1 MERSNDSDFLD
12 LRELISILFRNLW
25 IIAAVTLLF
34 GAAGYLVSRFILVPQ
49 YTASATVIVNKG
61 PGTAAEA
68 YSYNDLLLSQKLV
81 KTYSIVLQS
90 DTVLNKVVEA
100 LGSDMKAKDIRESL
114 SVSGVSDTEVLKVS
128 FTGPDPRLAADVVNE
143 IVTQA
148 PDEII
153 RTAKVG
159 SVEVVDWAVVPEKP
173 VKPQKMQNTLI
184 AAIIGGILATGFVFL
199 RELLDNT
206 IKTEDELK
214 ERYNLPVLGV
224 LPLYRPDARSSAGM
238 EEEAR

>member
-12 LRELISILFRNLW
+12 LRELISIFFRNLW
-25 IIAAVTLLF
+25 IIVVVALAF
-34 GAAGYLVSRFILVPQ
+34 GVVGWLVSSYILTPQ

-61 PGTAAEA
+61 PGDAAQA

-90 DTVLNKVVEA
+90 DTVLNKVIASLA
-100 LGSDMKAKDIRESL
+100 LDIKANDIRSSL

-128 FTGPDPRLAADVVNE
+128 YTSSDPQMAADVVNK
-143 IVTQA
+143 IVVIA

-159 SVEVVDWAVVPEKP
+159 SVEVVDRAIVPESP

-184 AAIIGGILATGFVFL
+184 AAIIGSILATGFIFL

-206 IKTEDELK
+206 FKTEDELK

-224 LPLYRPDARSSAGM
+224 LPLYRSDAKVTSGT
-238 EEEAR
+238 EGEAR